1 MNIPRV
7 VTNLGKVGVLI
18 IASAAAPAYAD
29 VANVTIVH
37 FNDLD
42 RMGERDGRGGV
53 ARLASVIESERQMG
67 GQVIVTFGG
76 DTISP
81 SLLSGMDEGA
91 HMIDLLNQIG
101 VTAMAIGNH
110 EFDFGPEIAEER
122 IAEAN
127 FPMLG
132 ANHANP
138 DGDMA
143 PVPTSCTGSGASR
156 RRWKKRW
163 RCSRSGTGPSSS
175 SGSWRSGP
183 TKRSRRSRTSTWAR
197 SRAG

>member
-122 IAEAN
+122 NRGGE
-127 FPMLG
+127 FPDAG
-132 ANHANP
+132 RKPREPGRRYAGRR
-138 DGDMA
+138 DGIHH
-143 PVPTSCTGSGASR
+143 G
-156 RRWKKRW
+156 
-163 RCSRSGTGPSSS
+163 
-175 SGSWRSGP
+175 
-183 TKRSRRSRTSTWAR
+183 
-197 SRAG
+197 